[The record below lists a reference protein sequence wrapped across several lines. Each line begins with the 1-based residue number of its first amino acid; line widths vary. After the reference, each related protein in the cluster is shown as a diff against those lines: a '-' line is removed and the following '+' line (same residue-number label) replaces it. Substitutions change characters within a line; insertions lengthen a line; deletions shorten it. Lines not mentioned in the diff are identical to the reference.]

1 MDCTQ
6 PAPQAWSRELG
17 GLEKIYRF
25 TSRLFQDTGREH
37 WGLYTVCTLR
47 FHHQINIVAKLT
59 QAWYALR
66 VEHPSLG
73 AIVDDYQADYPPH
86 SFEEWTSLTFSVQT
100 EKTPDDVIADY
111 PLLDLPTLTYFPTTR
126 EIMLLVSHWRVDAI
140 GSGMLVDRLLCLTT
154 EELPKN
160 ASPGL
165 ENISPSLEDAA
176 GAPDTT
182 TPLITET
189 ADRVTS
195 TFAQTARNS
204 VGLAYKGGSS
214 TSPSRSAYQSITL
227 TKDETEMLVSACKC
241 HGFSVSAAVY
251 AALGTVIFNQVTTE
265 SHDPISDFATIMA
278 VSMRPHLPA
287 PYNSSAH
294 ACAAYVSSITPRMH
308 RGNSFAKSA
317 ATVSS
322 HFKNW
327 HSKDFQEALR
337 EIYKRGSEALLSPK
351 PKVPPP
357 PSPPRP
363 PSGVT
368 LSSLGVIN
376 NFLKGCYKS
385 PLDQDGA
392 EISVS
397 SFRFGV
403 SMLTRQILL
412 YVWTFNGQLQLSVNY
427 NEAYYES
434 STIRGFLTSIT
445 GVLERELGTSLSSS
459 RLPE

>member
-6 PAPQAWSRELG
+6 PAAQAWSRELG

-37 WGLYTVCTLR
+37 WGLYTVCTL
-47 FHHQINIVAKLT
+47 HSQPQIKIVAKLPR
-59 QAWYALR
+59 AWYTLR

-73 AIVDDYQADYPPH
+73 AIVDDYQANYSAH
-86 SFEEWTSLTFSVQT
+86 SFEEWTCLTFSVQT
-100 EKTPDDVIADY
+100 GKTPDDVIADY

-126 EIMLLVSHWRVDAI
+126 EILLLASHWRVDAI
-140 GSGMLVDRLLCLTT
+140 GSGMLLDRLLYLTVAN
-154 EELPKN
+154 LPDN
-160 ASPGL
+160 VSPGL
-165 ENISPSLEDAA
+165 QHISPSLEDAA

-195 TFAQTARNS
+195 TFAKTARNS
-204 VGLAYKGGSS
+204 VGLAYKGGSL
-214 TSPSRSAYQSITL
+214 TSPARSAHQSITL
-227 TKDETEMLVSACKC
+227 TADETEKLVSACKC
-241 HGFSVSAAVY
+241 HGFSVSAAIY
-251 AALGTVIFNQVTTE
+251 AALGTVILNQATAE
-265 SHDPISDFATIMA
+265 SHEAISDFATIMA

-287 PYNSSAH
+287 PYNSPAH
-294 ACAAYVSSITPRMH
+294 ACAAYVSSITPRMY
-308 RGNSFAKSA
+308 RENSFAKSA

-327 HSKDFQEALR
+327 HSKNFQDALR
-337 EIYKRGSEALLSPK
+337 EIYRRGSEVLLRQK

-357 PSPPRP
+357 PSPRRP

-385 PLDQDGA
+385 PLEQDGA
-392 EISVS
+392 EISLTN
-397 SFRFGV
+397 FRFGV
-403 SMLTRQILL
+403 SILTRQILL

-434 STIRGFLTSIT
+434 STIRGFLTAIT

-459 RLPE
+459 